1 MSNVPFYKDLS
12 QLPRYFI
19 SGTPDLHD
27 DVPVDNSEL
36 SRLLKLI
43 YKENPRTKLAE
54 SDLNILASDSVNPEI
69 ANWVRT
75 QLMCPQ
81 DFGEKS
87 IYQGHQVDDDTIMD
101 LTRNS
106 GESVDDYFVRVRS
119 YVDNLKKS

>member
-1 MSNVPFYKDLS
+1 MSKVPFYKDLS

-19 SGTPDLHD
+19 SGTPDLYD

-54 SDLNILASDSVNPEI
+54 SDLSILASDSVNPEI

-75 QLMCPQ
+75 QLMRPQ

-87 IYQGHQVDDDTIMD
+87 IYQGQQVDDDTIMD
-101 LTRNS
+101 LTRNC